1 MKQIKAVAKKIKDQN
16 ALIEGI
22 RADIARCND
31 TIARGAGSDGS
42 SEIGSL
48 REKRRDVIA
57 QAYIKGA
64 QPDTAE
70 IDAQIEKLIAERSQR
85 EQEIAVLRMEQQAAK
100 DARVILSK
108 QLDEATQAREA
119 LNAERMEA
127 AAEFLLAKHD
137 EAQQRYFEA
146 VAALREPIEQMAAA
160 ERAWRIALAGR
171 AFPERGAEALADIRE
186 RGIRVTWEHSALR
199 DPAVAAGYTD
209 NFREAWYVPEW
220 ADARN
225 ESFAEQSTAA
235 LIGDLKSV
243 GLDVTMPV
251 PEVKTVEPQV
261 EIEVVRGT
269 IGGVNEGAKLDPVSG
284 ERVKGQPVTYG
295 PGSRLKLPES
305 EAAQHVSG
313 GFARYTSAIDAERAE
328 QARRHRED
336 MRHGRGEI
344 TVHKVALTSSQRMGA
359 MDLARRVSASS

>member
-1 MKQIKAVAKKIKDQN
+1 MKKIKAVAKKIKDQD

-42 SEIGSL
+42 GEIGSL

-57 QAYIKGA
+57 QAYIKGV

-85 EQEIAVLRMEQQAAK
+85 EQEIAALRMEQQAAK
-100 DARVILSK
+100 DARAILSK

-127 AAEFLLAKHD
+127 AAEFLLATHD

-160 ERAWRIALAGR
+160 ERAWRIALSGR
-171 AFPERGAEALADIRE
+171 AFPERGAKALADIRE

-199 DPAVAAGYTD
+199 DPAVASGYTD

-225 ESFAEQSTAA
+225 GSFAEQSTAA

-251 PEVKTVEPQV
+251 REVKTVEPQV
-261 EIEVVRGT
+261 EIEVVWGT
-269 IGGVNEGAKLDPVSG
+269 IEGGYESTKMDPLSG
-284 ERVKGQPVTYG
+284 QWVKGKAVSYG
-295 PGSRLKLPES
+295 PGSRLTVAQS
-305 EAAQHVSG
+305 YADSCVRSGAAK
-313 GFARYTSAIDAERAE
+313 YTRAEDIERARQQAE
-328 QARRHRED
+328 QEKTERAA
-336 MRHGRGEI
+336 MR
-344 TVHKVALTSSQRMGA
+344 VAHEPTWSPIANPHVRISQG
-359 MDLARRVSASS
+359 S